1 MSLIL
6 LCFVFFNFVA
16 TVALIVSSFKLW
28 VEIKAM
34 QKSTHQIV
42 MPTSMAPNAVDFAI
56 KDDATKESVDKSFSD
71 YIGIN

>member
-42 MPTSMAPNAVDFAI
+42 MPTAYAPNPTDFAV
-56 KDDATKESVDKSFSD
+56 KESVDKSFSD

>member
-42 MPTSMAPNAVDFAI
+42 MPTAYAPNPTDFAV
-56 KDDATKESVDKSFSD
+56 KDDAAKESVDKSFSD